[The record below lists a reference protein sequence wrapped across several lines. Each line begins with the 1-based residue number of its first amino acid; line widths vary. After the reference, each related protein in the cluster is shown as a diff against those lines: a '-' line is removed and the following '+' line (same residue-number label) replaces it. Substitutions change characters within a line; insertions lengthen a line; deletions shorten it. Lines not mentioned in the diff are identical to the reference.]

1 VRRPHSSLKEVL
13 KHVLPAG
20 ARERVYSVELI
31 SKRWAEVVGH
41 ELARRSEPEA
51 LSQGVLT
58 VRVTDPVWGKMIY
71 KLQDR
76 IIPALNRAVGSS
88 LVRRINFTKRS
99 RLEHEVV
106 GPPEKM
112 RDPEPVEPPASVVAA
127 AAGIEEPELKEIV
140 LRSAAHYLRARE
152 RKSQERR
159 ENERS

>member
-1 VRRPHSSLKEVL
+1 MRRQHVSLKELL
-13 KHVLPAG
+13 KQVLPAP

-31 SKRWAEVVGH
+31 HKRWADVVGV

-76 IIPALNRAVGSS
+76 IIPTLNRAVGSS

-99 RLEHEVV
+99 RLERP
-106 GPPEKM
+106 PPENE
-112 RDPEPVEPPASVVAA
+112 RQERPPEAVEPPPLLVEAA
-127 AAGIEEPELKEIV
+127 AAIEEPELRELV
-140 LRSAAHYLRARE
+140 LRSAAHYLNAQQRYQRM
-152 RKSQERR
+152 RK
-159 ENERS
+159 

>member
-1 VRRPHSSLKEVL
+1 MKELLKQ
-13 KHVLPAG
+13 VLPAP
-20 ARERVYSVELI
+20 ARERVYSVELVH
-31 SKRWAEVVGH
+31 KRWAEVVGL

-99 RLEHEVV
+99 RLEHP
-106 GPPEKM
+106 PPEND
-112 RDPEPVEPPASVVAA
+112 RQEREPEAVEAPPLVVEAA
-127 AAGIEEPELKEIV
+127 AAIEEPDLRQLV
-140 LRSAAHYLRARE
+140 LRSAAQYLNAQQCEKLKRRR
-152 RKSQERR
+152 RK
-159 ENERS
+159 

>member
-1 VRRPHSSLKEVL
+1 LKELL
-13 KHVLPAG
+13 KQVLPPG

-31 SKRWAEVVGH
+31 HKRWAEAVGD

-58 VRVTDPVWGKMIY
+58 VRVIDPVWGKMIY

-99 RLEHEVV
+99 RLERP
-106 GPPEKM
+106 PPEND
-112 RDPEPVEPPASVVAA
+112 RQERPPEPVEPPALVVEAA
-127 AAGIEEPELKEIV
+127 AAIEEPELRRLV
-140 LRSAAHYLRARE
+140 LRSAARYLNAQQRHKSLR
-152 RKSQERR
+152 RK
-159 ENERS
+159 

>member
-1 VRRPHSSLKEVL
+1 MSLKELL
-13 KHVLPAG
+13 KQVLPAG

-31 SKRWAEVVGH
+31 HKRWAEVVGH

-58 VRVTDPVWGKMIY
+58 VRVIDPVWGKMIY

-99 RLEHEVV
+99 RLERP
-106 GPPEKM
+106 PPEIE
-112 RDPEPVEPPASVVAA
+112 RQEPGAESEGVEPPPLVVEAA
-127 AAGIEEPELKEIV
+127 ATIEEPDLRELV
-140 LRSAAHYLRARE
+140 LRSAAHYLNAQERHRAR
-152 RKSQERR
+152 RQ
-159 ENERS
+159 

>member
-1 VRRPHSSLKEVL
+1 MSLKELL
-13 KHVLPAG
+13 KQVLPPG

-31 SKRWAEVVGH
+31 HKRWAEAVGD

-58 VRVTDPVWGKMIY
+58 VRVIDPVWGKMIY

-99 RLEHEVV
+99 RLERP
-106 GPPEKM
+106 PPEKD
-112 RDPEPVEPPASVVAA
+112 RQEREPEAPEPPPLVVAA
-127 AAGIEEPELKEIV
+127 AAAIEEPELRRLV
-140 LRSAAHYLRARE
+140 LRSAAHYLNAQQR
-152 RKSQERR
+152 RKLESLRR
-159 ENERS
+159 K

>member
-1 VRRPHSSLKEVL
+1 VSLKELL
-13 KHVLPAG
+13 KQVLPAG

-31 SKRWAEVVGH
+31 QKRWAGVVGH

-76 IIPALNRAVGSS
+76 IIPTLNRAVGSS

-99 RLEHEVV
+99 RLEH
-106 GPPEKM
+106 PPP
-112 RDPEPVEPPASVVAA
+112 DPERQEREPEAVEPPALVVAA
-127 AAGIEEPELKEIV
+127 AATIEEPDLRQLV
-140 LRSAAHYLRARE
+140 LRSAAHYLNAQKRYERE
-152 RKSQERR
+152 RK
-159 ENERS
+159 

>member
-1 VRRPHSSLKEVL
+1 MSLKELL
-13 KHVLPAG
+13 KQVLPAG

-31 SKRWAEVVGH
+31 QKRWAGVVGH

-99 RLEHEVV
+99 RLEHP
-106 GPPEKM
+106 PPEND
-112 RDPEPVEPPASVVAA
+112 RQER
-127 AAGIEEPELKEIV
+127 EPEAVEAPPLVANYLNAQQRKK
-140 LRSAAHYLRARE
+140 LR
-152 RKSQERR
+152 RK
-159 ENERS
+159 

>member
-1 VRRPHSSLKEVL
+1 LKELL
-13 KHVLPAG
+13 KQVLPAQ

-31 SKRWAEVVGH
+31 HKRWAEAVGH
-41 ELARRSEPEA
+41 ELALRSEPEA

-99 RLEHEVV
+99 RLERP
-106 GPPEKM
+106 PPEND
-112 RDPEPVEPPASVVAA
+112 RREREAETLEPPPLVAEAA
-127 AAGIEEPELKEIV
+127 AAIEEPELRELV
-140 LRSAAHYLRARE
+140 LRSAARYLNAQKRHESLR
-152 RKSQERR
+152 RK
-159 ENERS
+159 

>member
-1 VRRPHSSLKEVL
+1 MSLKEVL

-20 ARERVYSVELI
+20 ARERVYSVELV
-31 SKRWAEVVGH
+31 SKRWAEVVGG

-76 IIPALNRAVGSS
+76 IIPALNRAIGSS

-99 RLEHEVV
+99 RLEGELARRHEVERRRE
-106 GPPEKM
+106 PPESA
-112 RDPEPVEPPASVVAA
+112 VPPTEIVAA
-127 AAGIEEPELKEIV
+127 ADGIDEPELRELV
-140 LRSAAHYLRARE
+140 LRSAAHYLKARE
-152 RKSQERR
+152 HRRK
-159 ENERS
+159 